1 MLLELQHVIKRFGG
15 VTASSDISFSVEEG
29 QIYGI
34 IGPNGAGKTT
44 LFNLI
49 TGVYQVSEGDIL
61 FQGTSIEGKK
71 PHEIGPG
78 HCPDVPEY
86 PPLSP
91 DDGP

>member
-71 PHEIGPG
+71 FMKSRPRALPG
-78 HCPDVPEY
+78 RSRISASFPR
-86 PPLSP
+86 
-91 DDGP
+91 